1 MKVTS
6 RLLAIVDLVGER
18 HQGGRVE
25 RLCTAGVRELRE
37 VVLFPCPPRL
47 RAVLAV
53 RIECGLRAVLDDGRD
68 SRADPVGNLLDG
80 AALVLDCIVEEG
92 SGGLRLGAACLDHVG
107 CHGQK
112 MSQVRLAVGFSCL
125 AGVLLDRHFHGL
137 AEHRSRHPRGILLR
151 HLSPVLQGP
160 PLQRDY
166 DKWVCPCEGVPPP
179 GFTGRSWTT

>member
-6 RLLAIVDLVGER
+6 RLLAIVDLVGQCHEN
-18 HQGGRVE
+18 GIVE
-25 RLCTAGVRELRE
+25 RVLGGELVELGE
-37 VVLFPCPPRL
+37 VSLLPVPPCPG
-47 RAVLAV
+47 AVCATV
-53 RIECGLRAVLDDGRD
+53 VIRFAATLDDGRD